1 MSTSSL
7 DTLFA
12 TSIMICLVLFSMIG
26 AFTAIRPLL
35 DAPSY
40 DWKRTDLRLAE
51 YLLSNEGSPS
61 DWGEG
66 IYKTLIKFG
75 LARRDAQRPYVLSI
89 DKVTRLNAANRDH
102 IDPLEAFKALN
113 IADKPFQIVI
123 RPLFNVTV
131 NSVSIT
137 EGESEVTYRFKI
149 STARFNL
156 PVAAQI
162 KCYAVIGDQIIECSS
177 STSESGVGEIK
188 FSLTKS
194 LSGTALLVIF
204 AKVEPDVLSYTVYSF
219 IHNSE
224 GSPNEAGSYAS
235 LSPLNYTLR
244 AYLKDPSKRILY
256 AKVLTY
262 NYQFNLTM
270 IENASLTQTFI
281 VPRILDKSVMILVGT
296 GLDADSSEYFAEWVS
311 YPQVPL
317 RFGLNF
323 TGEYH
328 LTNAYSS
335 RFLVTVNSAT
345 YECEVIFGG

>member
-1 MSTSSL
+1 MSSSSL

-12 TSIMICLVLFSMIG
+12 ASIMICLVLSSMIG
-26 AFTAIRPLL
+26 VFTAIHPFFE
-35 DAPSY
+35 ASSS
-40 DWKRTDLRLAE
+40 DWKRTNLRLAE
-51 YLLSNEGSPS
+51 YLLSDEGSPS
-61 DWGEG
+61 DWGVE
-66 IYKTLIKFG
+66 INKTLIKFG
-75 LARRDAQRPYVLSI
+75 LARRSAQRPYVLSI
-89 DKVTRLNAANRDH
+89 DKVTRLNEANRDH
-102 IDPLEAFKALN
+102 IDPLEAFEALN

-131 NSVSIT
+131 NDVSIT
-137 EGESEVTYRFKI
+137 DGKSEVTYRFKI

-204 AKVEPDVLSYTVYSF
+204 AKVEPNVLSYTVYPF

-224 GSPNEAGSYAS
+224 GNINEDGSYAS
-235 LSPLNYTLR
+235 LSPLNYTLI
-244 AYLKDPSKRILY
+244 AYLKDSSNRILY

-270 IENASLTQTFI
+270 IENASSTQTFL
-281 VPRILDKSVMILVGT
+281 VPRILDKSVMILIGT
-296 GLDADSSEYFAEWVS
+296 GLDVDSSEYFAEWVS

-335 RFLVTVNSAT
+335 RFLVTINSAI